1 MIKDDDHKHQHHAS
15 HGQSHSPT
23 MDELAKNLRK
33 RSLKLTDQRKAI
45 LQALVDNHGP
55 FTAEEI
61 FKIVTRRVCDVA
73 TIYRCVASLETAGI
87 LRRCEF
93 GDGVARYELA
103 GSSHHH
109 HLICTDCKRVE
120 IIDDHEIEQIDRFA
134 RKRGF
139 SDISHTLEFFG
150 ICPKCK

>member
-1 MIKDDDHKHQHHAS
+1 MIKEDDRKKHHH
-15 HGQSHSPT
+15 SHSKGI
-23 MDELAKNLRK
+23 DDVLSDLKKHR
-33 RSLKLTDQRKAI
+33 LKLTEPRRAI
-45 LQALVDNHGP
+45 LQALIDSHGP

-61 FKIVTRRVCDVA
+61 FKIITKRVCDVA
-73 TIYRCVASLETAGI
+73 TVYRCVTSLEEAGI

-93 GDGVARYELA
+93 GDGIARYELA
-103 GSSHHH
+103 GATHHH
-109 HLICTDCKRVE
+109 HIICNECKRIEIVE
-120 IIDDHEIEQIDRFA
+120 DDELEKIDSFA